1 MLKEVDDNEKNK
13 IEFKRVF
20 LNYFIVEG
28 IYRDSIR
35 FYVFGII
42 EWVCVKV

>member
-20 LNYFIVEG
+20 LNYFIVED

-42 EWVCVKV
+42 E

>member
-28 IYRDSIR
+28 INRDSIR
-35 FYVFGII
+35 FYVYGII
-42 EWVCVKV
+42 E